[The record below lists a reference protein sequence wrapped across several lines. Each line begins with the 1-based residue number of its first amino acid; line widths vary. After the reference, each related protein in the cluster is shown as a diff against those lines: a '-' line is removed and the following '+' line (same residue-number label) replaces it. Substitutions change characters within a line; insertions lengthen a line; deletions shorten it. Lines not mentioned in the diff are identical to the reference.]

1 LHARR
6 TIRTVIDSL
15 GWLYPWLKL
24 GHILTAIVAVGF
36 NISYTIL
43 IRRAAS
49 EPEHLGHVLRTVKV
63 LDDRFANP
71 AYGIL
76 FALGLLMVFIGAP
89 DIGDLWIWL
98 AIVLF
103 LTATV
108 LGFAVYSP
116 LLRRQIAAVEAA
128 GPDSAE
134 YRRLARRGSSLGAA
148 LGGIVVVIVALM
160 VLKPT
165 L

>member
-1 LHARR
+1 
-6 TIRTVIDSL
+6 VIDSL
-15 GWLYPWLKL
+15 TWLYPWLKF
-24 GHILTAIVAVGF
+24 GHILAAIVAVGF
-36 NISYTIL
+36 NFSYAVL

-49 EPEHLGHVLRTVKV
+49 EPQHLGHVLRTVKV

-76 FALGLLMVFIGAP
+76 FVLGLLMVLIGAP
-89 DIGDLWIWL
+89 DIGDLWVWL
-98 AIVLF
+98 AIILF
-103 LTATV
+103 LMVTV

-116 LLRRQIAAVEAA
+116 LLRRQIAAVEAGGPETSEYKALA
-128 GPDSAE
+128 GRAST
-134 YRRLARRGSSLGAA
+134 LGAA
-148 LGGIVVVIVALM
+148 LGGIVVLIVGLM

>member
-1 LHARR
+1 MRR
-6 TIRTVIDSL
+6 VIDSL
-15 GWLYPWLKL
+15 SWLYPWLKY
-24 GHILTAIVAVGF
+24 GHILTAMVAVGF
-36 NISYTIL
+36 NFSYAVL

-89 DIGDLWIWL
+89 DIADLWIWL
-98 AIVLF
+98 SIILF
-103 LTATV
+103 LTVTA
-108 LGFAVYSP
+108 LGFAVYAP
-116 LLRRQIAAVEAA
+116 LLRNQIAAVEAG

-134 YRRLARRGSSLGAA
+134 YRALAARAASLGAA
-148 LGGIVVVIVALM
+148 LGGIVVVIVGLM

>member
-1 LHARR
+1 M
-6 TIRTVIDSL
+6 IDSL
-15 GWLYPWLKL
+15 SWLYPWLKL
-24 GHILTAIVAVGF
+24 GHVLMAIVAVGF
-36 NISYTIL
+36 NISYAIL

-76 FALGLLMVFIGAP
+76 FVLGLLMVFIGAP

-98 AIVLF
+98 AIILF
-103 LTATV
+103 LTVTV

-116 LLRRQIAAVEAA
+116 LLRRQIAAVEAGGPGSSEYQALA
-128 GPDSAE
+128 GRA
-134 YRRLARRGSSLGAA
+134 SSLGAA
-148 LGGIVVVIVALM
+148 LGGIVVLIVGLM

>member
-1 LHARR
+1 
-6 TIRTVIDSL
+6 VIESL
-15 GWLYPWLKL
+15 SWLYPWLKV
-24 GHILTAIVAVGF
+24 GHILAAIVAVGF
-36 NISYTIL
+36 NFSYGIL

-49 EPEHLGHVLRTVKV
+49 EPEHLGHVLRTVRV

-71 AYGIL
+71 AYGVL
-76 FALGLLMVFIGAP
+76 FVLGLLMVFIGAP

-98 AIVLF
+98 SIVLL

-116 LLRRQIAAVEAA
+116 LLRRQIAAIEDA
-128 GPDSAE
+128 GPASGE
-134 YRRLARRGSSLGAA
+134 YQALAGRGVGLGAL
-148 LGGIVVVIVALM
+148 LGVIVVVIIGLM

>member
-1 LHARR
+1 
-6 TIRTVIDSL
+6 VIESL
-15 GWLYPWLKL
+15 GWLYPWLKV
-24 GHILTAIVAVGF
+24 GHILAAIVAVGF
-36 NISYTIL
+36 NFSYAIL

-63 LDDRFANP
+63 LDERFANP

-76 FALGLLMVFIGAP
+76 FVLGLLMVFIGAA

-98 AIVLF
+98 AIILF

-116 LLRRQIAAVEAA
+116 LLRRQIAAVEAS
-128 GPDSAE
+128 GPDSSE
-134 YRRLARRGSSLGAA
+134 YQALAARASALGAT
-148 LGGIVVVIVALM
+148 LGGMVVVIVGLM

>member
-1 LHARR
+1 M
-6 TIRTVIDSL
+6 IDSL
-15 GWLYPWLKL
+15 SWLYPWLKYA
-24 GHILTAIVAVGF
+24 HILMAIVAVGF
-36 NISYTIL
+36 NFSYAIL
-43 IRRAAS
+43 IRRAVS

-63 LDDRFANP
+63 LDERFANP

-89 DIGDLWIWL
+89 DIADLWIWL
-98 AIVLF
+98 SILLF

-108 LGFAVYSP
+108 LGFAVYAP
-116 LLRRQIAAVEAA
+116 LLRRQIAAVEAS
-128 GPDSAE
+128 GPDSSE
-134 YRRLARRGSSLGAA
+134 YRALAGRAASLGAA
-148 LGGIVVVIVALM
+148 LGGIVVVIVGLM